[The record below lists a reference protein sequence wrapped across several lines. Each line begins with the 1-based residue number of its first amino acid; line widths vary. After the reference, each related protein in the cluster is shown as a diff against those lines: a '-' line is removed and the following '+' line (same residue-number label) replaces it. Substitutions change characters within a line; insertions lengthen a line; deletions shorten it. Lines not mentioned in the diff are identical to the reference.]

1 METIFISDT
10 NLLLKHF
17 EKEITDC
24 KSFRFAVAWAS
35 TAGGRGKH
43 WQLVAANRSKLTE
56 AIVGIQFHQ
65 TEPAALFQLHD
76 WNKLNIV
83 YDTAGVFHPKFYLFE
98 NEASF
103 SLLTGSSNFTAGG
116 FHKNTESNVL
126 IRGSKTEP
134 IFSEIE
140 GFYRMCKINS
150 RIPDKMDLDAY
161 QKEQERATMLSGYLN
176 TYFAPEERKKMVTK
190 AGDSLPD
197 FYWEDIFQFTWD
209 EYVHGVKYLSITKY
223 DNAIFY
229 RFNEEGWRIDTV
241 YAIDSYQKIIQEY
254 KTLSNMPEEERKAFC
269 GTQRVSQKYGDS
281 GWLGSMTGAGYFKQ
295 MVINKPSILDEYL
308 DLIPLE
314 GSVSE
319 DSLNEYL
326 SGMLSIEHVGRA
338 IALRLLSAK
347 RPDLFFSINQATG
360 NALYEMTGLK
370 GLKNSQKKEEFIGAY
385 IELHRRIYRSPWF
398 QFNLPTDGIE
408 SKIAKYRV
416 ALLDCFFYG
425 NDE

>member
-1 METIFISDT
+1 METIFISDA

-17 EKEITDC
+17 EKEIADC

-43 WQLVAANRSKLTE
+43 WQLIDSNQAKLTQ

-65 TEPAALFQLHD
+65 TEPEALFQLHK

-98 NEASF
+98 NESSF
-103 SLLTGSSNFTAGG
+103 SLITGSSNFTAGG

-126 IRGSKTEP
+126 IKGNKKES
-134 IFSEIE
+134 IFSELE
-140 GFYRMCKINS
+140 GFYRMCKEKS
-150 RIPDKMDLDAY
+150 RIPDKMDLVAY
-161 QKEQERATMLSGYLN
+161 QKEYERANLQSGYLS
-176 TYFAPEERKKMVTK
+176 TYFAPEERHELITK

-197 FYWEDIFQFTWD
+197 YSWENIFQFTWD
-209 EYVHGVKYLSITKY
+209 EYVHGLKYLSITKY
-223 DNAIFY
+223 YNATFY
-229 RFNEEGWRIDTV
+229 RLNEEGWRTDTV
-241 YAIDSYQKIIQEY
+241 YAIDSYKKIILEY

-269 GTQRVSQKYGDS
+269 GTLRISEKYGDS

-295 MVINKPSILDEYL
+295 MVINEPKILDEFL
-308 DLIPLE
+308 NLIPIE

-326 SGMLSIEHVGRA
+326 SGILSIENVGSG

-347 RPDLFFSINQATG
+347 RPDLFLSINKATG
-360 NALYEMTGLK
+360 NDLFEMTGLK
-370 GLKNSQKKEEFIGAY
+370 GLKNSQKKEEFIEAY

-398 QFNLPTDGIE
+398 QFNLPTDGLE

-416 ALLDCFFYG
+416 ALLDCFFYEG
-425 NDE
+425 